1 MILCYLLLG
10 DLMNPVQLL
19 FNSLIYILPAYVANA
34 AACVFGGGT
43 PVDLGKYFLDGR
55 RVLGNGVT
63 YRGFFFGV
71 FLGCITALFEG
82 ILLNLD
88 ILGTFQFYSN
98 LIEWVCLGFLLS
110 SGALFGDMVGSF
122 IKRRLGIEQG
132 KPAPL
137 LDQLDFVIFAILF
150 AYPFAPITLDMVI
163 TILIITPVIHLSG
176 NVVAYLLGIK
186 SIWW

>member
-1 MILCYLLLG
+1 M
-10 DLMNPVQLL
+10 DLIQLI
-19 FNSLIYILPAYVANA
+19 FNSLLYILPAYVANA

-43 PVDLGKYFLDGR
+43 PVDLGRYFLDGR
-55 RVLGNGVT
+55 RILGNGVT
-63 YRGFFFGV
+63 YRGFLFGIL
-71 FLGCITALFEG
+71 FGCITALFEG

-88 ILGTFQFYSN
+88 IVGTSEFHYNIFKW
-98 LIEWVCLGFLLS
+98 IHLGFLLS

-150 AYPFAPITLDMVI
+150 AYPFAPISLDMVI
-163 TILIITPVIHLSG
+163 TILVITPVIHLSG
-176 NVVAYLLGIK
+176 NIVAYLLGIK